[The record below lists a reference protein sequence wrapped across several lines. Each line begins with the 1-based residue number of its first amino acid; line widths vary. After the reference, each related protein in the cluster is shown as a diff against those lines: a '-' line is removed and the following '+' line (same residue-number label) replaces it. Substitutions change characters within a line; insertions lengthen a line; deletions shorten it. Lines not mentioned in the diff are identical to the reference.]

1 MTAALQRKATLRT
14 RAAPQQRRRK
24 ASPVRLHLASRLPD
38 ADGAGT
44 DKPTAAIP
52 LDRLRAAAAREN
64 AKPVPHRDGLIR
76 AFGSAADSLEA
87 VWSPEISTLLDL
99 MGAQAAAVDGRVVLK
114 GPDASFDT
122 VAHETAHVLQ
132 ARNNGTGELMPT
144 GAAAEAEAEAAAEV
158 ADSGGRVGDLVQ
170 ALPADAVAL
179 RLPAE
184 SMERAAAGRAARR
197 EFDAAA
203 RAPAADR
210 EISAERTPD
219 DDAVGVEAAD
229 AAVAEGERVAAGS
242 GDALEPAPTFETPP
256 QPVIEVDGDALAR
269 ADASSGEIAAATTPA
284 SYLDAI
290 AAAPPSVKAQVEP
303 RMEDDLARL
312 AEGEENTFQTSVPD
326 FEARMGGGEAIPPP
340 VPVAPPGVTPEPL
353 EANAPP
359 TAAPADEGRLPA
371 PEPYAANNRIVEL
384 LTGIFGVGDSASV
397 GNSLSQV
404 QTSDTVTTDPGP
416 APPVP
421 LEGETDPR
429 RVADQADG
437 AGRQAR
443 NRRDEATDAVMNGR
457 GPESVQARP
466 LQETMPVPQLAQAR
480 FEGTAAAA
488 EGAAAFRER
497 SLDPEVVALFDAQHG
512 PVMEASLSGARAEL
526 NAATASRDSDRQTEI
541 AAAEAENA
549 RLNEAA
555 DQGQNRQIIASR
567 NDIQAA
573 RQTAVDDQA
582 RAVGDL
588 ETAAGTEQ
596 QLAQGRINNHVTAE
610 NQRISNRYDTA
621 RRDAESDLR
630 EGERQATAKKAEA
643 RRDAE
648 NRSWW
653 DRAVDWVADQFDRLT
668 RAINR
673 VFDAVRARIKDLVD
687 AAKKFAE
694 DVIDAA
700 ADFVKGAIRSFGE
713 FMKSAVDTLLGDT
726 FPGIARALNEGIDAA
741 VETAVAAVDAIADG
755 LKAGINA
762 LLDALGKALDAI
774 LAVFQAAVNAVL
786 AIARAA
792 ITGDWSAVARMILEP
807 ILRALGIEPQE
818 FYAFFGRVADVIGKI
833 IDEPG
838 VFLQNLLDGVM
849 GGFRRFGDNL
859 LRHLQAGII
868 GWLTGALGGDI
879 ILPERWDL
887 MGVLDLIRQIL
898 GLTLAMIRRVAVRI
912 LGEAAVEKIEFFIAF
927 AVELISGGWRAFFD
941 RIKDSLGNLKTMVL
955 DQVKNFLVE
964 RIVMA
969 AVSWLIG
976 LFNPVGALIKI
987 VMTIWNLILFLKDQL
1002 MRIIEVV
1009 RTVVGLIID
1018 IANRVLEPVI
1028 TGVEGVLARMLP
1040 IVIDLLARLLG
1051 LGNVAGR
1058 VREIIGSVRQAIE
1071 DAIVGLIR
1079 RVVARFTGGRR
1090 DGAAG
1095 TEGAGDDASG
1105 GRGRIMAPITI
1116 RGGGQRHTLFIR
1128 TAADDATP
1136 MLRSDEQP
1144 VAVWLDSLKTPD
1156 TVKALLQKNNPEAS
1170 EETIRAVYDDL
1181 QPLVRDA
1188 LGEEAQLENEA
1199 DEAVRAPAAATAAG
1213 DVTPAGPDADTTREG
1228 RQLAAVIRLILE
1240 RLGLIDETG
1249 LAEKFETDIGN
1260 MRPAVGENFSR
1271 FILPKMESS
1280 ANAYGRLDWTGV
1292 RRVLPGDSSSLT
1304 GPWQRPAAGAGVLRK
1319 RTAGAFS
1326 RAAIDKAR
1334 DVAHDLAE
1342 AGMVEAEHFNI
1353 KNKDSETFISTYLA
1367 SRLNQS
1373 DHARKLIG
1381 RLLGPR
1387 QTSWTVILNDVT
1399 RAFDDAVRAA
1409 LGKRATRHPDVEIGK
1424 QITGTTYRELYQ
1436 RPGQLLTKT
1445 YPYYR
1450 EQTEDGKKKEGSA
1463 VEHHTLDWFLNPRQ
1477 PHSDRHGE
1485 NRTRVAK
1492 AVRAA
1497 SPGQH
1502 EWILSSTAYAAINA
1516 TIAAVRDRGAAGG
1529 LEGIANF
1536 LQFQHE
1542 VRTSTSDLIF
1552 DPKWAG
1558 TSSTVGFFSP
1568 GHYQRIISGTPADPD
1583 AEYEGL
1589 PAQGAPVK
1597 TLQAHAGGLSAFQ
1610 PEGAG
1615 VGRYPLQQVSPRWHR
1630 ELKQE
1635 ISMEL
1640 ADDGHLE
1647 LKSIEDLG
1655 NAVTGYF
1662 RTTVLGS
1669 PDNIGNL
1676 SLLGA
1681 GEQAFNLYYVT
1692 HGSDGRP
1699 KDLAAMT
1706 IIARE
1711 AYERADDELETRIN
1725 KVLGG

>member
-14 RAAPQQRRRK
+14 RAAPQPRRK
-24 ASPVRLHLASRLPD
+24 NALPVRLHLASRLPE
-38 ADGAGT
+38 ADEVGT
-44 DKPTAAIP
+44 DQRTAAIP
-52 LDRLRAAAAREN
+52 LDRLREAAAREN

-76 AFGSAADSLEA
+76 AFGSDADSLEA
-87 VWSPEISTLLDL
+87 VWSPDISTLLDR

-132 ARNNGTGELMPT
+132 ARNSGAGDMVPA

-170 ALPADAVAL
+170 ALPADTVAL
-179 RLPAE
+179 RRPVE

-210 EISAERTPD
+210 EISAERTPA
-219 DDAVGVEAAD
+219 DDAAGVEAAD
-229 AAVAEGERVAAGS
+229 AVAAGGERVAAGG
-242 GDALEPAPTFETPP
+242 GDALEPAPTFEVPP
-256 QPVIEVDGDALAR
+256 EPVIEVEEDALAG
-269 ADASSGEIAAATTPA
+269 ADLSTGEIAAAITPA
-284 SYLDAI
+284 DYLDAI
-290 AAAPPSVKAQVEP
+290 AAAPPSVKAQAEST
-303 RMEDDLARL
+303 MEADLARL
-312 AEGEENTFQTSVPD
+312 AEGEAREFEASVPD
-326 FEARMGGGEAIPPP
+326 FEARMGGGEEIPPP

-359 TAAPADEGRLPA
+359 AAVPADEGRLPA
-371 PEPYAANNRIVEL
+371 PEPYAANNRIVDL
-384 LTGIFGVGDSASV
+384 LTRVFGLGDSASV
-397 GNSLSQV
+397 GSALSQV
-404 QTSDTVTTDPGP
+404 QTSDVVDTNPGP

-429 RVADQADG
+429 RVADQADA

-443 NRRDEATDAVMNGR
+443 NRRDEATDAVINGR
-457 GPESVQARP
+457 GPEAVQARP

-480 FEGTAAAA
+480 FAGTAAAA
-488 EGAAAFRER
+488 EGAVAFRER
-497 SLDPEVVALFDAQHG
+497 SLDPDVVALFDAQHG
-512 PVMEASLSGARAEL
+512 PAMEASLSGARAEL
-526 NAATASRDSDRQTEI
+526 NTATQTRDSDRQAEV
-541 AAAEAENA
+541 AAAEAETA

-567 NDIQAA
+567 NHIQAA

-588 ETAAGTEQ
+588 EAAAGNER
-596 QLAQGRINNHVTAE
+596 QLAQGRIHDHVTAE
-610 NQRISNRYDTA
+610 NQRISERYNTA
-621 RRDAESDLR
+621 QQDAESDLR

-653 DRAVDWVADQFDRLT
+653 DRAVDWVADQFDRLA

-687 AAKKFAE
+687 AAKQFAE
-694 DVIDAA
+694 AVIDAA
-700 ADFVKGAIRSFGE
+700 ADFVKGAIRRFGE

-726 FPGIARALNEGIDAA
+726 FPGIARALNAGIDSA
-741 VETAVAAVDAIADG
+741 VETAVAAVDAIAEG
-755 LKAGINA
+755 LKAGIHA

-774 LAVFQAAVNAVL
+774 LAVFQAAVNTVL

-838 VFLQNLLDGVM
+838 AFLQNLLDGVM

-879 ILPERWDL
+879 TLPERWDL
-887 MGVLDLIRQIL
+887 MGVLDLIRQVL
-898 GLTLAMIRRVAVRI
+898 GLSLAMIRRVAVRI
-912 LGEAAVEKIEFFIAF
+912 LGEAAVEKLEFFIAF
-927 AVELISGGWRAFFD
+927 AVDLVNGGWRAFFD
-941 RIKDSLGNLKTMVL
+941 RIKANLGNLKTMIL
-955 DQVKNFLVE
+955 DQIRNFLVE

-969 AVSWLIG
+969 AVTWLIG

-1002 MRIIEVV
+1002 MRIVEVV

-1028 TGVEGVLARMLP
+1028 AGVEGVLARMLP

-1058 VREIIGSVRQAIE
+1058 VREIIGSVRQVIE
-1071 DAIVGLIR
+1071 DAICGLIR

-1095 TEGAGDDASG
+1095 TGAAGEDASG

-1128 TAADDATP
+1128 TVAHDATP
-1136 MLRSDEQP
+1136 MLRSEEQP
-1144 VAVWLDSLKTPD
+1144 VADWLDSLKTLD
-1156 TVKALLQKNNPEAS
+1156 TVKALFKKNNPEAS
-1170 EETIRAVYDDL
+1170 DETIRAVYDDL
-1181 QPLVRDA
+1181 QPLVRNA
-1188 LGEEAQLENEA
+1188 LGEETQLENEA
-1199 DEAVRAPAAATAAG
+1199 DEAVCEPAAAT
-1213 DVTPAGPDADTTREG
+1213 AGPDADTTREG

-1249 LAEKFETDIGN
+1249 LAGTFDADIAI

-1271 FILPKMESS
+1271 FILPKMEAS
-1280 ANAYGRLDWTGV
+1280 ANAYGRLDWAGV

-1304 GPWQRPAAGAGVLRK
+1304 GPWQRPAAVDGMLRK

-1342 AGMVEAEHFNI
+1342 AGMVEADHFNI
-1353 KNKDSETFISTYLA
+1353 NDAESETFISTYLA
-1367 SRLNQS
+1367 ARLNES
-1373 DHARKLIG
+1373 GHARKLIG

-1387 QTSWTVILNDVT
+1387 QTSWTIILNDVT
-1399 RAFDDAVRAA
+1399 EAFDDAVRAA
-1409 LGKRATRHPDVEIGK
+1409 LGKRATRHPDFEIGK
-1424 QITGTTYRELYQ
+1424 QITGTTYRALYQ

-1445 YPYYR
+1445 YPYYQ
-1450 EQTEDGKKKEGSA
+1450 EQTEDGKKKDGSA
-1463 VEHHTLDWFLNPRQ
+1463 VARHTLDWFLNPRP

-1485 NRTRVAK
+1485 NRTRVAN

-1502 EWILSSTAYAAINA
+1502 EWILSSTAFAAINA

-1558 TSSTVGFFSP
+1558 TLSTVGFFSP
-1568 GHYQRIISGTPADPD
+1568 GHHQRILSGTPADPD

-1589 PAQGAPVK
+1589 PAQGTPVK

-1610 PEGAG
+1610 PEGTG

-1635 ISMEL
+1635 ISREL
-1640 ADDGHLE
+1640 ADDGYLE

-1655 NAVTGYF
+1655 KAVTGYF
-1662 RTTVLGS
+1662 RKTVFGS
-1669 PDNIGNL
+1669 SENIGNL
-1676 SLLGA
+1676 SLLNPGR
-1681 GEQAFNLYYVT
+1681 QAFNLYYVT
-1692 HGSDGRP
+1692 HGSDGRA
-1699 KDLAAMT
+1699 KDLAAMK